1 MKAYITNQNHLLKES
16 VDRGSRLVPVYLYE
30 NNWQNY
36 ELYLHWHDEME
47 WIIMDKG
54 SAQFTIEGTSY
65 TLHPG
70 DCLFISPRQ
79 LHSGRSLSKD
89 CLFRAILVDLDFLS
103 SKEDDLLQS
112 QYIDPLMSG
121 QLFLPPLL
129 KQAANDYDITN
140 SLNQLTDLL
149 KNKPSAWLLH
159 LKGALLSQLA
169 LLESKAGFKKPE
181 SILEENTPNQIAL
194 KQLLF
199 YMKQHCHEKLTL
211 DQLAA
216 KMNFNPQ
223 YFCRYFKAATAMTPI
238 AYLTLLRIEKAALML
253 HSEDAK
259 VSEVCYE
266 CGFDNVSY
274 FIRSFKRHKGLT
286 PKLYA
291 QQAKKI

>member
-1 MKAYITNQNHLLKES
+1 MRTYITNQNHLLKES
-16 VDRGSRLVPVYLYE
+16 VDRGISLVPVYLYE
-30 NNWQNY
+30 NNWQDY

-47 WIIMDKG
+47 WILMDKG
-54 SAQFTIEGTSY
+54 SAEFTIEGTAY

-89 CLFRAILVDLDFLS
+89 CLFRAFLVDLDFLS
-103 SKEDDLLQS
+103 SRTDDLLQS
-112 QYIDPLMSG
+112 QYIEPLMSG
-121 QLFLPPLL
+121 QLLLPPLL
-129 KQAANDYDITN
+129 KQAAHEQAIANN
-140 SLNQLTDLL
+140 LNHLTELL
-149 KNKPSAWLLH
+149 KNKPSAWPLH
-159 LKGALLSQLA
+159 LKASLLSQLA
-169 LLESKAGFKKPE
+169 SLESTVGFVKSE
-181 SILEENTPNQIAL
+181 HVIHENTPNYETL

-291 QQAKKI
+291 QQAKRF